1 MSNGH
6 GDSGGTRPRATRREG
21 VPHSTL
27 MQVAL
32 DALPVSVFVLGADDV
47 YIDWRSGGSATTF
60 VPPEVFLGR
69 HVSDVLPAN
78 VAAQVAA
85 SLAEVRST
93 GNQVAIE
100 YALPEATGTRRY
112 QARLV
117 PLPEDCIAALVLD
130 VSERVVS
137 AERLRDQEAETRR
150 LLAFSP
156 AVVYSLGLNG
166 DVPTVRSVSAN
177 VSRIL
182 GYTVEEVL
190 TPGWLAQS
198 FHPEDFA
205 DIQRELRQLPLEG
218 QAIRE
223 CRLRDAAGTQRW
235 IRQEQAYVTHDRG
248 VTGEVV
254 GAWVDITTEHEQRLA
269 LRDRDARLQTIVDT
283 EPECVK
289 VLAPDGALIE
299 MNPAGLRMLEARSL
313 AEVQQQTLL
322 DYVVPEHRA
331 AFAALSRKVFA
342 GGTGILEFEV
352 QGLRGTKRWLET
364 NAVPLRDATGAVTSL
379 LGITRDVTEHHAVLE
394 ALRRSEARY
403 RQIIETTSEGV
414 WVIDAQSR
422 TSFANPRMAEMLGYT
437 VEEMIGRPLFDFMDE
452 EGQRIA
458 RANVERRKAG
468 VTEAHDFLFRRKD
481 GTALWT
487 RVQTNPLVDKANQY
501 AGALAM
507 ISDATESRAAEH
519 ALRSSEERF
528 RALIEHSSDVTMLF
542 DAEGTTTFVSPSYT
556 TAMGFQPEEIVGT
569 RARDLVHPDDRAVV
583 MAARL
588 RLLQT
593 PGAVDRVVMRTRHR
607 DGHWRTFEA
616 INRNLLHLPSV
627 AAIVSNLRDITEQRR
642 IEEQYLQAQKLA
654 AIGRLAG
661 GIAHDFN
668 NILTAILGYSELL
681 ESEPDRATR
690 VDDLRRIQRAGERA
704 RDLTMQLLAFARRQ
718 VISPRAVDLSEVVDH
733 SLHLVRR
740 LLGED
745 VEIDTLL
752 LPDLGSVQVDPAQ
765 IEQVLL
771 NLAINARDAMP
782 SGGRLTIQTAG
793 VVFDAEFAASNPD
806 VVAGPHVMLVVSD
819 TGSGIDA
826 VDLPHIFEPFY
837 TTKPVGEGTGLGLA
851 TSYGIVKQSGGHV
864 FVSSEPGVGTTFKLC
879 FPRLDVPVA
888 AVASEAPVT
897 PPSGGTESILLV
909 EDDADVSEL
918 ISQTLRESGY
928 RVLVAAS
935 PAEALRLLD
944 GAGVTF
950 DLLLTDVVMP
960 GMSGRQLA
968 EQVTARFSRMCVLYV
983 SGYAEDTVMRHGV
996 VDTGVEFLAK
1006 PFTPTT
1012 LRQAVR
1018 RLLDQGRATRPGGPT
1033 GRPV

>member
-1 MSNGH
+1 
-6 GDSGGTRPRATRREG
+6 
-21 VPHSTL
+21 V
-27 MQVAL
+27 
-32 DALPVSVFVLGADDV
+32 
-47 YIDWRSGGSATTF
+47 
-60 VPPEVFLGR
+60 
-69 HVSDVLPAN
+69 
-78 VAAQVAA
+78 
-85 SLAEVRST
+85 
-93 GNQVAIE
+93 
-100 YALPEATGTRRY
+100 
-112 QARLV
+112 
-117 PLPEDCIAALVLD
+117 
-130 VSERVVS
+130 
-137 AERLRDQEAETRR
+137 
-150 LLAFSP
+150 
-156 AVVYSLGLNG
+156 
-166 DVPTVRSVSAN
+166 
-177 VSRIL
+177 
-182 GYTVEEVL
+182 
-190 TPGWLAQS
+190 
-198 FHPEDFA
+198 
-205 DIQRELRQLPLEG
+205 
-218 QAIRE
+218 
-223 CRLRDAAGTQRW
+223 
-235 IRQEQAYVTHDRG
+235 
-248 VTGEVV
+248 
-254 GAWVDITTEHEQRLA
+254 
-269 LRDRDARLQTIVDT
+269 
-283 EPECVK
+283 
-289 VLAPDGALIE
+289 
-299 MNPAGLRMLEARSL
+299 
-313 AEVQQQTLL
+313 
-322 DYVVPEHRA
+322 
-331 AFAALSRKVFA
+331 
-342 GGTGILEFEV
+342 
-352 QGLRGTKRWLET
+352 
-364 NAVPLRDATGAVTSL
+364 
-379 LGITRDVTEHHAVLE
+379 
-394 ALRRSEARY
+394 
-403 RQIIETTSEGV
+403 
-414 WVIDAQSR
+414 
-422 TSFANPRMAEMLGYT
+422 
-437 VEEMIGRPLFDFMDE
+437 DE

-528 RALIEHSSDVTMLF
+528 RALIEHSSDVTILF

-654 AIGRLAG
+654 GIGRLAG

-681 ESEPDRATR
+681 ENEPDRATR

-752 LPDLGSVQVDPAQ
+752 LPGLGSVLVDPAQ

-837 TTKPVGEGTGLGLA
+837 TTKPVGQGTGLGLA

-888 AVASEAPVT
+888 AVASEALVT
-897 PPSGGTESILLV
+897 PPSGGTETILLV
-909 EDDADVSEL
+909 EDDFDVSEL
-918 ISQTLRESGY
+918 TSQTLRESGY

-950 DLLLTDVVMP
+950 DLMLTDVVMP

-968 EQVTARFSRMCVLYV
+968 EQVTARFSRMHVLYV

-996 VDTGVEFLAK
+996 VDTGIEFLAK

-1018 RLLDQGRATRPGGPT
+1018 RLLDQGRATRPGGPSE
-1033 GRPV
+1033 RPV